1 MGRGIGRVNYYKN
14 ASVYIMPDR
23 EFRRLGGFIYD
34 ETGIKMPSTRR
45 GDASV
50 KTPGKA
56 PEKAAVP

>member
-1 MGRGIGRVNYYKN
+1 MNYYKN
-14 ASVYIMPDR
+14 ASIYIMPDR